1 MLQFTKEHGD
11 ESYFTARIGKISPTI
26 IRNYGN
32 GLMASAST
40 PLILTD
46 VTLADNPFTPARE
59 SFGLD
64 VGQRWRRV
72 FVQAGVLNGE
82 DVPGQAAVNDH
93 KDFFASA
100 ELTADGQP
108 TGVGVYYYR
117 AGYDL
122 GDPAVATLFD
132 RYDRTS
138 VFANYTRDKV
148 RLAGAYAFGKDR
160 VQTLAERKIRGF
172 YVQPRGGGRE
182 PGAIGAP
189 RGAVSPAG
197 RRLGLPQG
205 SRPSLAC
212 VATSMVVCG
221 YVEGALGSVGV
232 RDLRNNLSEYLRRV
246 KQGEL
251 LVITDRGK
259 PIGELGPAAGG
270 GSAERARELV
280 RKGVA
285 SWSGGKPKGLSQAPR
300 PTAGLVSEA
309 VIEDRR

>member
-1 MLQFTKEHGD
+1 M
-11 ESYFTARIGKISPTI
+11 
-26 IRNYGN
+26 
-32 GLMASAST
+32 
-40 PLILTD
+40 
-46 VTLADNPFTPARE
+46 
-59 SFGLD
+59 
-64 VGQRWRRV
+64 
-72 FVQAGVLNGE
+72 
-82 DVPGQAAVNDH
+82 
-93 KDFFASA
+93 
-100 ELTADGQP
+100 
-108 TGVGVYYYR
+108 
-117 AGYDL
+117 
-122 GDPAVATLFD
+122 
-132 RYDRTS
+132 
-138 VFANYTRDKV
+138 
-148 RLAGAYAFGKDR
+148 
-160 VQTLAERKIRGF
+160 
-172 YVQPRGGGRE
+172 
-182 PGAIGAP
+182 
-189 RGAVSPAG
+189 
-197 RRLGLPQG
+197 GLPQG